1 MASLFEDGK
10 PIMIDKNSV
19 VENEL
24 IKEIMSIR
32 IDTLWK
38 MIAQKMENRLPEIDE
53 EGATGKFDNKGAIF
67 IPGGLVY
74 KDVDERNVTYE
85 SARPLSRSRF
95 RRKIRSTMRFD
106 NATLLYPD
114 GVAPGVHLDTG
125 FFSKAARQILTY
137 RKAAFRRKKII
148 SKNIANEVSSS
159 DIIRSY
165 CPPYMGPPY
174 GARTRIS
181 TCISIGL
188 VDPPLF
194 FAYCKAQ
201 HNLSA
206 EQADRFAQKMDRAVE
221 PAATKNGTILYPP
234 HVVVCHDTRYK
245 ENSYTG
251 LTRILGIGKFGEFA
265 TLTLEEVDKPLMD
278 ELRRKKQE
286 FKPEDR
292 CAVYAGASFV
302 LILRVY
308 APTNP
313 GKRSRNHT
321 LQVVSPGKDL
331 GLDTD
336 QIEKEARKRYR
347 F

>member
-1 MASLFEDGK
+1 M
-10 PIMIDKNSV
+10 NSILA
-19 VENEL
+19 NEL
-24 IKEIMSIR
+24 MKEIISIR

-38 MIAQKMENRLPEIDE
+38 MIAQRMGNRLPEIDE

-74 KDVDERNVTYE
+74 QDADEQNIRYE
-85 SARPLSRSRF
+85 ASKGMSGSIF
-95 RRKIRSTMRFD
+95 RRKIRSTMRLD

-114 GVAPGVHLDTG
+114 GLAPGINLDNG
-125 FFSKAARQILTY
+125 FFSRAARQILTY
-137 RKAAFRRKKII
+137 RAAAFRRKKVI
-148 SKNIANEVSSS
+148 SKNIVNEISSH

-165 CPPYMGPPY
+165 CPPYMKPPY

-194 FAYCKAQ
+194 FAYCKAR

-206 EQADRFAQKMDRAVE
+206 QQADRFAEKMDRAIE
-221 PAATKNGTILYPP
+221 PATTETGKILYPP

-265 TLTLEEVDKPLMD
+265 TLTLEEVNKPLLD

-292 CAVYAGASFV
+292 CAAHADTSFV

-313 GKRSRNHT
+313 GKRSRKHM
-321 LQVVSPGKDL
+321 LRVISPAKDL
-331 GLDTD
+331 GLDTG
-336 QIEKEARKRYR
+336 QIEKEARKRYH